1 VYRRGRA
8 GSIPVLATSK
18 IPLHNRF
25 LSFKYPFGARGD
37 RALGGGNKGCET
49 RFVYCGINKDKT
61 YEKVNDD
68 FRSDGSN
75 EFMY

>member
-1 VYRRGRA
+1 M
-8 GSIPVLATSK
+8 LA
-18 IPLHNRF
+18 F
-25 LSFKYPFGARGD
+25 
-37 RALGGGNKGCET
+37 GGGNKGCET

-68 FRSDGSN
+68 FSSNGGSN